1 VAAVKQHVEQ
11 GAESFRFVLSY
22 RNCGIIHLI
31 RLAVRNVDILIESTR
46 GFEKDIAKLSE
57 DEKAAVIKKIN
68 DCASL
73 FPTQKAD
80 VYRKLR
86 RLRLPTN
93 LNGYES
99 SLYTLGISRT
109 LRVIWAVDEDP
120 IFGQV
125 IFTLFRV
132 VKHDDLDKAYQGV
145 AESLYQDMLHHNLE
159 AAQIS

>member
-1 VAAVKQHVEQ
+1 MLKVEGKSLVQRAVH
-11 GAESFRFVLSY
+11 
-22 RNCGIIHLI
+22 
-31 RLAVRNVDILIESTR
+31 NVDVLIESTKS
-46 GFEKDIAKLSE
+46 FEKDLDKLSKE
-57 DEKAAVIKKIN
+57 EKTATVKKIN

-73 FPTQKAD
+73 FPTQKAN

-86 RLRLPTN
+86 RINLLSE

-99 SLYTLGISRT
+99 SLYTLKVSLK
-109 LRVIWAVDEDP
+109 LRIILAVDEDP

-145 AESLYQDMLHHNLE
+145 AESLYQEILHHNRE
-159 AAQIS
+159 SSKIS

>member
-1 VAAVKQHVEQ
+1 
-11 GAESFRFVLSY
+11 
-22 RNCGIIHLI
+22 
-31 RLAVRNVDILIESTR
+31 VDILIESTK

-57 DEKAAVIKKIN
+57 DERAAAIQKIN

-73 FPTQKAD
+73 FPTHKAD

-86 RLRLPTN
+86 HLPLPTN

-99 SLYTLGISRT
+99 SLYTLRVSRT

-132 VKHDDLDKAYQGV
+132 VENDELDKAYQGV
-145 AESLYQDMLHHNLE
+145 AESLYQGMLHHNL
-159 AAQIS
+159 ATAQIS

>member
-1 VAAVKQHVEQ
+1 
-11 GAESFRFVLSY
+11 
-22 RNCGIIHLI
+22 
-31 RLAVRNVDILIESTR
+31 VDVLIESTR
-46 GFEKDIAKLSE
+46 GFEKDLAKLSE
-57 DEKAAVIKKIN
+57 DEKAAAIKKIN

-73 FPTQKAD
+73 FPTQKANF
-80 VYRKLR
+80 YRKQR

-99 SLYTLGISRT
+99 SLYTLKVSRT

-159 AAQIS
+159 TAQIS

>member
-1 VAAVKQHVEQ
+1 
-11 GAESFRFVLSY
+11 
-22 RNCGIIHLI
+22 
-31 RLAVRNVDILIESTR
+31 VDILIESTK

-57 DEKAAVIKKIN
+57 DERAAVIKKIN

-73 FPTQKAD
+73 FPTKKSD

-99 SLYTLGISRT
+99 SLYTLRVSRT
-109 LRVIWAVDEDP
+109 LRVIWTVDEDP

-125 IFTLFRV
+125 IFTLFRA
-132 VKHDDLDKAYQGV
+132 VKHDDLDKAYQSV
-145 AESLYQDMLHHNLE
+145 AESLYQDLLHQNLE
-159 AAQIS
+159 TA

>member
-1 VAAVKQHVEQ
+1 MDV
-11 GAESFRFVLSY
+11 
-22 RNCGIIHLI
+22 
-31 RLAVRNVDILIESTR
+31 LIESTNR
-46 GFEKDIAKLSE
+46 FEKDIASLSE
-57 DEKAAVIKKIN
+57 DDKAAVIKKIN

-86 RLRLPTN
+86 SLPLPSA
-93 LNGYES
+93 LNGYTS
-99 SLYTLGISRT
+99 SLYTLKISVK
-109 LRVIWAVDEDP
+109 LRVILAVDEDP

-132 VKHDDLDKAYQGV
+132 VKHDELDKAYQGV
-145 AESLYQDMLHHNLE
+145 AESLYQELLHHNRE